1 MSISVLIVDDEPL
14 AREAVSLRLA
24 QRPNYTVCGE
34 AANGEDAV
42 HLAEVLKPD
51 VIFLDIEMPEM
62 NGIEVARRLCALG
75 PQRIIF
81 VTAYDHFAVQAF
93 QVNAI
98 DYLLKP
104 INDDQFSAT
113 LSRLT
118 DRINGH
124 ETITQN
130 KRLLAAFN
138 LFYPGGMPDLP
149 QVVCKDHLPT
159 NRIAIKDGATTKL
172 LDATDIES
180 VVSGKDYM
188 CITVQNTVLIHRCT
202 MKKFIKLLPSTFLQC
217 HRSHTVNMNYV
228 AAIDYSESQMELVC
242 KSGVR
247 HPVSRRFKS
256 TVKKHLEQANLT

>member
-1 MSISVLIVDDEPL
+1 MSISILIVDDEPL

-24 QRPNYTVCGE
+24 QRRQYTVCGE

-42 HLAEVLKPD
+42 RLAKTLKPD

-75 PQRIIF
+75 PQKIIF

-104 INDDQFSAT
+104 INDDQFAAT
-113 LSRLT
+113 LSRLA
-118 DRINGH
+118 DRINAH

-130 KRLLAAFN
+130 KQLVAALN

-149 QVVCKDHLPT
+149 QVARKDRLPS
-159 NRIAIKDGATTKL
+159 NRIAVKDGAKTKL
-172 LDATDIES
+172 LNPIDIES

-188 CITVQNTVLIHRCT
+188 CIKVQDTVLIHRCT
-202 MKKFIKLLPSTFLQC
+202 MKKFIQLLPTTFLQC
-217 HRSHTVNMNYV
+217 HRSHTVNMDYV

-242 KSGVR
+242 KSGAR

-256 TVKKHLEQANLT
+256 TVKKRLDQANLT